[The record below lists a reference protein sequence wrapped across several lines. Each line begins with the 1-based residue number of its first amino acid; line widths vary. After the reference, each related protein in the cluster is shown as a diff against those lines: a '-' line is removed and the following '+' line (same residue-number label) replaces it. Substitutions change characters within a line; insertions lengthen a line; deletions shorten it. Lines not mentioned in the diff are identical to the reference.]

1 MRSMPFRAADPSP
14 VPGCAEAVA
23 LLTLFEVQA
32 AIAFEQPGLRATEI
46 DDRLL
51 VEGTYVVTDGNA
63 VCDPAGPLARYTVR
77 IELSQAYPRVEPR
90 VFEAG
95 GRIARDP
102 DHHINGDGDCCVT
115 VWENW
120 LATAPDVGIAAYLG
134 GPLREYFL
142 GQFWFEKTGSW
153 PFGERAHGMEGMEEA
168 YADALGITNQR
179 PNILYHLRL
188 LRQPW
193 PKGHWPCPCG
203 SGQHLRRCHSG
214 ELWLLHRRI
223 PPGLARTM
231 VTRLQPRK
239 NELSKGGF

>member
-14 VPGCAEAVA
+14 VLGCAEAAA
-23 LLTLFEVQA
+23 LLTLFEVQS

-46 DDRLL
+46 DGTIV
-51 VEGTYVVTDGNA
+51 VEGTLVVTDGSA

-90 VFEAG
+90 VFETG

-102 DHHINGDGDCCVT
+102 DHHINVDGDCCVT

-120 LATAPDVGIAAYLG
+120 LATAKDTSLAGYLA

-153 PFGERAHGMEGMEEA
+153 PFGERAHGMAGMEDA
-168 YADALGITNQR
+168 YADALGI
-179 PNILYHLRL
+179 PNRRKDILYYLRL

-203 SGQHLRRCHSG
+203 SGQRLRVCHRA
-214 ELWLLHRRI
+214 ELWSLHRRI
-223 PPGLARTM
+223 SPHLARAM
-231 VTRLQPRK
+231 LVRLQP
-239 NELSKGGF
+239 SKSEWFKEGF